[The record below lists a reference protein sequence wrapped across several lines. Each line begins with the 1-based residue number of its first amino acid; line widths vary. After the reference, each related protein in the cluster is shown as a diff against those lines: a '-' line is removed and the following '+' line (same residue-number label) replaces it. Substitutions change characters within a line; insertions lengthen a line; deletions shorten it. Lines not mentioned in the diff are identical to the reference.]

1 MVSALLLLLLAT
13 GASAAIVERFE
24 DLAKK
29 DYDFIVIGGGT
40 AGNVIA
46 NRLSENP
53 SWSVLVLEAGGS
65 NQNTP
70 LGSLAEIPQLCGAL
84 LGSALDWN
92 YTASLG
98 SGTGSRTTLLPRGFV
113 LGGTSSINCMAYTRG
128 SKGDWDRYAKVT
140 GDPGWSWDG
149 VQRYIRKVPIT
160 IRLLF
165 TCDNSRP
172 QNERFTPPV
181 SSRNITGEFDPAV
194 HGFDGIN
201 PVTLSVF
208 QHELDRR
215 VIEASRNVA
224 ADLEAFKFNLD
235 TNSGNQLGVG
245 FAQSTVLNGTRS
257 SSATSYLA
265 KKFIQRPNLH
275 VVLHSHVTKII
286 PKKSGSLDFEHV
298 EFSQDG
304 GETFQTITAK
314 KEIVLSAGTIGTAQ
328 ILMLSGIGDTA
339 ELSSIGVPTL
349 KHLPSV
355 GRNMSEQ
362 PIVQSPFQ
370 VNTTDTGDTS
380 VQNQTVAN
388 EQMRLWSEE
397 RRGPLAN
404 APLLDIG
411 WLRVPVEEGVED
423 PAGDSKTA
431 HLEVQFIN
439 SNIPP
444 AAQGNFIIASPTLV
458 SPASRGFIKL
468 KSSNP
473 FEYPEIDLNLLSS
486 PFDVFAL
493 REGLRMIHQFMTSP
507 LFDGFVVSSVLPISP
522 DASDEEFDAYIR
534 STAGGAAH
542 ITGTAAMTAK
552 DAAWGVVNPD
562 LRVKGVKGV
571 RVVDASVLP
580 FIPAGHTQAPVYIA
594 AERGADLIKAAWK

>member
-1 MVSALLLLLLAT
+1 MVVGLLPLVLAA
-13 GASAAIVERFE
+13 GVGAAIVERFE
-24 DLAKK
+24 DLARKEF
-29 DYDFIVIGGGT
+29 DFIVVGGGT

-46 NRLSENP
+46 NRLTENP

-70 LGSLAEIPQLCGAL
+70 LDPLPQIPQFCGAL

-98 SGTGSRTTLLPRGFV
+98 SGAQGRMTLLPRGFV

-128 SKGDWDRYAKVT
+128 SKGDWDRYAQVT
-140 GDPGWSWDG
+140 GDSGWSWDE
-149 VQRYIRKVPIT
+149 VQPYIRK
-160 IRLLF
+160 
-165 TCDNSRP
+165 
-172 QNERFTPPV
+172 NERFTPPFDN
-181 SSRNITGEFDPAV
+181 RNVTGEINPRV

-201 PVTLSVF
+201 TVTLSGF
-208 QHELDRR
+208 QHDLDRW
-215 VIEASRNVA
+215 VINASKNVPEE
-224 ADLEAFKFNLD
+224 LEAFKFNLD
-235 TNSGNQLGVG
+235 TNSGFQLGVG
-245 FAQSTVLNGTRS
+245 YGQSTVKNGSRS

-265 KKFIQRPNLH
+265 DKFIRRPNLH
-275 VVLHSHVTKII
+275 VLLHSHVTRIL
-286 PKKSGSLDFEHV
+286 PKNEGSLEFERV

-304 GETFQTITAK
+304 GKKLLSVTVK
-314 KEIVLSAGTIGTAQ
+314 KEIVLSAGTIGSAQ
-328 ILMLSGIGDTA
+328 ILLLSGIGNTT
-339 ELSSIGVPTL
+339 ELSSIGVPTI

-362 PIVQSPFQ
+362 PIVQSPFR

-380 VQNQTVAN
+380 VQNQVVAN
-388 EQMRLWSEE
+388 EQMKLWLEE

-411 WLRVPVEEGVED
+411 WLRVPVEEGVVD

-439 SNIPP
+439 SNVPP

-458 SPASRGFIKL
+458 SPASRGHIKL
-468 KSSNP
+468 ESSDP
-473 FEYPEIDLNLLSS
+473 FEYPEIDLNLLAS

-493 REGLRMIHQFMTSP
+493 REGLRMVHRFMTSP
-507 LFDGFVVSSVLPISP
+507 LFDGFVISSALPVSP
-522 DASDEEFDAYIR
+522 DAPDQELDAYIR
-534 STAGGAAH
+534 SSAGGAAH

-552 DAAWGVVNPD
+552 DAGWGVVNPD
-562 LRVKGVKGV
+562 LRVKDLKGV

-580 FIPAGHTQAPVYIA
+580 FIPAGHTQAPVYIV
-594 AERGADLIKAAWK
+594 AERGADLIKAAWE